1 MPNTLAIAGAVSE
14 MTNAVVLEVFLIIL
28 AIAAAVL
35 EMIIAVVL
43 VVSLKTLNAVVAVSE
58 KPIMLTILDTMVLAL
73 EIDLV
78 D

>member
-1 MPNTLAIAGAVSE
+1 